1 MRALL
6 LILLCSAMA
15 VATAEGVLVE
25 GMAATAGKTLSDA
38 RRQAVADA
46 LWNASIHHGVS
57 VNSQSR
63 LGAGV
68 LVSDDVILQTST
80 DFPEFQVIDET
91 VREGVLRLLIKVGT
105 GQRCG
110 KPGGV
115 RIGAVRFPLLRPEQ
129 QLSSDIQNFDED
141 VPNEILYR
149 LSLNKAIVPFRAEN
163 HVVYDVSEDAT
174 RTTLNPLKRSVVD
187 RVKTVAKHIESD
199 YLLAGV
205 IVDIGYQK
213 VGPWS
218 SAYRRQ
224 AEVEVYLFEGAT
236 GKLIMQ
242 RRFAADAVGDVFFP
256 ADVVFGSKRFYDSDY
271 GKAFGWVLDEHAKA
285 ILEAL
290 NCRTDDDA
298 RVVGA
303 MR

>member
-1 MRALL
+1 MRMLL
-6 LILLCSAMA
+6 LLLLWSAMA
-15 VATAEGVLVE
+15 VAKADGVLVE

-38 RRQAVADA
+38 RRQALADA
-46 LWNASIHHGVS
+46 LWNASIRHGVS
-57 VNSQSR
+57 IESQSR
-63 LGAGV
+63 VGSGV
-68 LVSDDVILQTST
+68 LVSDDVILQTNA
-80 DFPEFQVIDET
+80 DFPEFQVIDEN
-91 VREGVLRLLIKVGT
+91 VRDGVLHLQIKVGT

-115 RIGAVRFPLLRPEQ
+115 RVGAVRFPLLRPEQ

-149 LSLNKAIVPFRAEN
+149 LSLHKAIVPFRAEN
-163 HVVYDVSEDAT
+163 HVVYDANEDTT
-174 RTTLNPLKRSVVD
+174 RRTLNPLDRSVRD
-187 RVKTVAKHIESD
+187 RVTTVSKQIESD

-205 IVDIGYQK
+205 IVDVGYQK
-213 VGPWS
+213 AGPWS
-218 SAYRRQ
+218 STYRRQ

-242 RRFAADAVGDVFFP
+242 RRFAADAVGEVFFP
-256 ADVVFGSKRFYDSDY
+256 ADVVFGSKRFYESDY

-290 NCRTDDDA
+290 NCRMDDNS
-298 RVVGA
+298 RLLGA
-303 MR
+303 MH